1 MTPPAEPESTG
12 EPAKPGIL
20 ARVRARFGWFDHVM
34 RAQERYT
41 DSKGDFFAAGITY
54 FTVFALFPL
63 VMVGFAAGGF
73 VLSRRP
79 DLLMEIETRIKSTVS
94 GDFGQQLVNLMDS
107 AIASRTSVGVIG
119 LATAAWAG
127 LGWMANLREAL
138 TAMWEQRRDKGNF
151 VRTKLSDLLA
161 LGSAFVAIIITIALT
176 ALGDPTLMRNVL
188 EWVGVHDVPGLGAAL
203 RVASLVVSLM
213 ISWLLFTWII
223 ARLPRESVNFRSS
236 VRAGLIAAV
245 GFEAFKQVAS
255 IYLRSVVHGPAG
267 ATFGPILG
275 LMVFAYI
282 TARLI
287 LFATAWAATST
298 ENLAAALVEP
308 PGQAQITTRVQIRE
322 GLGVRGA
329 LAAAAVGAIGALGL
343 SRLRKH

>member
-12 EPAKPGIL
+12 KQAKPGIL
-20 ARVRARFGWFDHVM
+20 ARLRARFGWFDHVM

-41 DSKGDFFAAGITY
+41 NSKGDFFAAGITY

-107 AIASRTSVGVIG
+107 AIASRTSIGVIG

-138 TAMWEQRRDKGNF
+138 TAMWEQRREKRSF

-161 LGSAFVAIIITIALT
+161 LLSAFVAIVITIGLT
-176 ALGDPTLMRNVL
+176 ALGDPALMRNVL
-188 EWVGVHDVPGLGAAL
+188 EWGGVHDVPGLGAAL
-203 RVASLVVSLM
+203 RVASLVVSLL

-287 LFATAWAATST
+287 LFATAWAATSA
-298 ENLAAALVEP
+298 ENLVAAQVEP

-343 SRLRKH
+343 SRLGKH